1 MLPQEF
7 RNLLGGT
14 PRVRFNF
21 EDGYLGT
28 ADAAR
33 EFMLRQIKGF
43 ATLLEPL
50 AERWHGVHVAI
61 LRLQLV

>member
-14 PRVRFNF
+14 PLVRFNF

-28 ADAAR
+28 ADASR
-33 EFMLRQIKGF
+33 KFMLRQIQGF

-50 AERWHGVHVAI
+50 AERRHGIHAEI
-61 LRLQLV
+61 LRPRFV